1 MSRRL
6 AIASLAITVA
16 VWLGF
21 LVLSLIS
28 DRGDVEGISYTLA
41 VLGGVLA
48 PALALVAIFIAPSDR
63 IRVLAACALAATLPI
78 FVLAV
83 VFAASYE

>member
-28 DRGDVEGISYTLA
+28 DRGDVAGVSYTLA
-41 VLGGVLA
+41 ALGGLLA
-48 PALALVAIFIAPSDR
+48 PALALVALFIAPSDR
-63 IRVLAACALAATLPI
+63 IRVLAASALAATLPI

-83 VFAASYE
+83 FFAASYE

>member
-6 AIASLAITVA
+6 AIASLAITVT

-21 LVLSLIS
+21 LVLSLIP

-41 VLGGVLA
+41 ALGGVLA

-63 IRVLAACALAATLPI
+63 IRVLAASALAATLPI